1 MFKLLEIGDPE
12 WVGRVIG
19 LGSNRR
25 DLHQDQRFLAPY
37 QGAYG
42 WKAYL
47 ALTENS
53 DGYIVEPILITPDNE
68 IKNIYNFGGPMGSVD
83 LISSRE
89 HTESIREWAE
99 KHGFKSKY
107 TTLVPFLAKEQ
118 LRLLSSSG
126 ITPELR
132 KDSVIVDLNNQKVRG
147 TTRRLANK
155 AQAAGVT
162 IKNYSLDNI
171 NQFIDMYNFTMDRVE
186 AKEHWRFSP
195 KWFEVFAR
203 FVNPCLMMAEFHG
216 KIESGCLIA
225 YSHQYPVAYY
235 HFAGSYNR
243 LNTMGINHMLVLA
256 ACEFIKKVGIRYLYL
271 GGGITDKSEDPL
283 LIFKRGFS
291 RDLVPVYIYKDQ
303 YDTGLN
309 GSHPA
314 ADDQEVKVP

>member
-42 WKAYL
+42 WKTYL

-53 DGYIVEPILITPDNE
+53 DGYIIEPILVTPDNE
-68 IKNIYNFGGPMGSVD
+68 IRHSYNFGGPMGSVD
-83 LISSRE
+83 LINSRE
-89 HTESIREWAE
+89 HTESLREWAE
-99 KHGFKSKY
+99 KHGFSSKY

-147 TTRRLANK
+147 TSRRLANK
-155 AQAAGVT
+155 AQTAGVT

-195 KWFEVFAR
+195 KWFEVFVR
-203 FVNPCLMMAEFHG
+203 FVNPCLMMAEFNG

-291 RDLVPVYIYKDQ
+291 RDLVPVYINKIVYNIEVTAPKES
-303 YDTGLN
+303 TGV
-309 GSHPA
+309 
-314 ADDQEVKVP
+314 QE

>member
-1 MFKLLEIGDPE
+1 MFKMLELGDPE
-12 WVGRVIG
+12 WVARVMG
-19 LGSNRR
+19 LGPNRR
-25 DLHQDQRFLAPY
+25 DLHQDQRMLAPY
-37 QGAYG
+37 VAANKYQAH
-42 WKAYL
+42 L
-47 ALTENS
+47 ALTTNE
-53 DGYIVEPILITPDNE
+53 DGYVIEPILATPEGELRNP
-68 IKNIYNFGGPMGSVD
+68 YNFGGPMGSVD
-83 LISSRE
+83 LINSKE
-89 HTESIREWAE
+89 HSESVKNWAM
-99 KHGFKSKY
+99 KSGFKSKY

-147 TTRRLANK
+147 TSRRLANK
-155 AQAAGVT
+155 AQAADVT

-186 AKEHWRFSP
+186 AKGHWRFSP

-203 FVNPCLMMAEFHG
+203 FVNPCLMMAEFNG

-291 RDLVPVYIYKDQ
+291 RDLEPVYTYKDQ
-303 YDTGLN
+303 YHTGLN
-309 GSHPA
+309 GSHQA
-314 ADDQEVKVP
+314 ADDQEVKV

>member
-1 MFKLLEIGDPE
+1 MFRMLNIGDTE
-12 WVGRVIG
+12 WVSSVMG
-19 LGSNRR
+19 LGPNRR
-25 DLHQDQRFLAPY
+25 DLHFDQRMCASY
-37 QGAYG
+37 IAADKY
-42 WKAYL
+42 KAFL
-47 ALTENS
+47 ALTTNQ
-53 DGYIVEPILITPDNE
+53 DGYIVEPILSTPEGDC
-68 IKNIYNFGGPMGSVD
+68 IKNPYNFGGPMGSVD

-89 HTESIREWAE
+89 HTESLREWAE

-147 TTRRLANK
+147 TSRRLANK

-186 AKEHWRFSP
+186 AKDHWRFSP
-195 KWFEVFAR
+195 KWFEVFVR
-203 FVNPCLMMAEFHG
+203 FVNPCLMMAEFNG

-283 LIFKRGFS
+283 LMFKRGFS
-291 RDLVPVYIYKDQ
+291 RDLEPVYVYQTVYNQIV
-303 YDTGLN
+303 TEN
-309 GSHPA
+309 AEST
-314 ADDQEVKVP
+314 ENIE

>member
-42 WKAYL
+42 WKTYL

-53 DGYIVEPILITPDNE
+53 DGYIIEPILVTPDNE
-68 IKNIYNFGGPMGSVD
+68 IRHSYNFGGPMGSVD
-83 LISSRE
+83 LINSRE
-89 HTESIREWAE
+89 HTESLREWAE
-99 KHGFKSKY
+99 KHGFSSKY

-147 TTRRLANK
+147 TSRRLANK
-155 AQAAGVT
+155 AQTAGVT

-171 NQFIDMYNFTMDRVE
+171 NQFIDMYNFTMDR
-186 AKEHWRFSP
+186 
-195 KWFEVFAR
+195 
-203 FVNPCLMMAEFHG
+203 NP
-216 KIESGCLIA
+216 
-225 YSHQYPVAYY
+225 
-235 HFAGSYNR
+235 
-243 LNTMGINHMLVLA
+243 
-256 ACEFIKKVGIRYLYL
+256 
-271 GGGITDKSEDPL
+271 
-283 LIFKRGFS
+283 
-291 RDLVPVYIYKDQ
+291 
-303 YDTGLN
+303 
-309 GSHPA
+309 
-314 ADDQEVKVP
+314 

>member
-53 DGYIVEPILITPDNE
+53 DGYIVEPIFTTPDNE
-68 IKNIYNFGGPMGSVD
+68 IKNSYNFGGPVASVD

-89 HTESIREWAE
+89 HTESLREWAQ
-99 KHGFKSKY
+99 KHGFSSKY

-147 TTRRLANK
+147 TSRRLANK

-171 NQFIDMYNFTMDRVE
+171 NQFINMYNFTMDRVE

-203 FVNPCLMMAEFHG
+203 FVNPCLMMAEFNG

-271 GGGITDKSEDPL
+271 GGGITGKSEDPL

-291 RDLVPVYIYKDQ
+291 RDLVPVYIYQDH
-303 YDTGLN
+303 DNTGLN
-309 GSHPA
+309 CSLRSA
-314 ADDQEVKVP
+314 EDQEVKVP